1 MLSFLLFF
9 VLLICFFVGF
19 RRGLILQ
26 LVHLLGFFVAFFV
39 AYLYYQDV
47 AHYIR
52 LWIPFPQLP
61 SESTFTLL
69 VESFGAE
76 TVYYNGIAFAILFFA
91 TKIVMHIVGS
101 LFDFLAH
108 LPILNMINRWLGGIL
123 GFIEGLLIIVVLLHL
138 AALIQIEFIQQ
149 IIQTSSFAEMI
160 FEYTP
165 VISDQIKEL
174 WSDVDV

>member
-9 VLLICFFVGF
+9 ALVVSFFVGF
-19 RRGLILQ
+19 RRGIILQ
-26 LVHLLGFFVAFFV
+26 LIHLLGFVVAFIV

-52 LWIPFPQLP
+52 LWIPFPQL
-61 SESTFTLL
+61 SSDSGLTLL
-69 VESFGAE
+69 VEAFSFE
-76 TVYYNGIAFAILFFA
+76 RVYYNGIAFAILFFA
-91 TKIVMHIVGS
+91 TKIIMQIVGS

-123 GFIEGLLIIVVLLHL
+123 GFIEGLLVIVVLLHL
-138 AALIQIEFIQQ
+138 GALIQIEFIQEH
-149 IIQTSSFAEMI
+149 IQNSSFAQMI

-165 VISDQIKEL
+165 IISNQIKEL
-174 WSDVDV
+174 WMDTM